1 MYLKPERYSYRR
13 RRSSFWRTLILL
25 MAVGGALFLLY
36 NLWSQPETTLPILN
50 TVTPAPTPTRSAT
63 SLNAEA
69 DDLYWNGKID
79 EAIAAYQQSLLLD
92 PEQPKHYETLARL
105 LILRGRPERGLE
117 MIREALRLNPKSVR
131 AWALLGMAYDWLNLP
146 QEALTALT
154 KARTLD
160 DTYPETYAYL
170 AEAYMDLGNWF
181 AANDAIQT
189 ALQLDDTNLDV
200 LRDYGYVLEMQG
212 NYAGAIEQYRLGL
225 QRPSYIAHLYV
236 AMGRNAQALSNYPAA
251 LEYFQAAVTAD
262 PANVVALDL
271 LGYAYL
277 LQGDYNQATTHLEKA
292 VETDPYYGRA
302 AGHLGT
308 LYFQQRN
315 YEDAIP
321 AFKNAIQYG
330 EAESRRRTVFLVVT
344 EESAGAIGDA
354 PAGTEVARGELRH
367 PADPVGPLRALV
379 QGSAPNSPIQ
389 GRVRL
394 EVLSGRYVL
403 QLSGMPQPAPGKVY
417 IAWFVPLFTPEQ
429 KTVHTDPLIPTADGK
444 AEANNTTGAVK
455 GPSIEFYY
463 TLALCH
469 YFLDQCNQ
477 ATPYIQTALRLAPAD
492 PTVLQTQRLCGTP

>member
-25 MAVGGALFLLY
+25 AAVGGAFFLLY
-36 NLWSQPETTLPILN
+36 NLWSQPENTLPILN
-50 TVTPAPTPTRSAT
+50 TATPAPTPTRSAT

-92 PEQPKHYETLARL
+92 PEQPTRYETLARL

-146 QEALTALT
+146 QEAIVTLE
-154 KARTLD
+154 KAQALD

-181 AANDAIQT
+181 AANEAIQT
-189 ALQLDDTNLDV
+189 ALQLDENNLDV
-200 LRDYGYVLEMQG
+200 LRDYGYVLETQG
-212 NYAGAIEQYRLGL
+212 NYSGAIENYRKAL
-225 QRPSYIAHLYV
+225 QQHAYMAHLYL
-236 AMGRNAQALSNYPAA
+236 AIGRNAQVLGNYTAA
-251 LEYFQAAVTAD
+251 QESFQAAVEAD
-262 PANVVALDL
+262 PNSAAALDL

-277 LQGDYNQATTHLEKA
+277 LQGEYEQATTYLQQA
-292 VETDPYYGRA
+292 VEVDPFYARA
-302 AGHLGT
+302 SGHLGT

-344 EESAGAIGDA
+344 EESIGAIGDA
-354 PAGTEVARGELRH
+354 PAGAEVARSEFRH
-367 PADPVGPLRALV
+367 PTDPVGPLRAVV
-379 QGSAPNSPIQ
+379 QGSAPDSPIQ

-394 EVLSGRYVL
+394 DVLSGRYLL
-403 QLSGMPQPAPGKVY
+403 QLSGMPQPEPGKVY
-417 IAWFVPLFTPEQ
+417 VAWFVPLLTPEQ
-429 KTVHTDPLIPTADGK
+429 KTVHTDPLIPTSDGQ

-455 GPSIEFYY
+455 GPSLEFYY

-469 YFLDQCNQ
+469 YFLDQCDQ
-477 ATPYIQTALRLAPAD
+477 ATPYIQTALRLAPED